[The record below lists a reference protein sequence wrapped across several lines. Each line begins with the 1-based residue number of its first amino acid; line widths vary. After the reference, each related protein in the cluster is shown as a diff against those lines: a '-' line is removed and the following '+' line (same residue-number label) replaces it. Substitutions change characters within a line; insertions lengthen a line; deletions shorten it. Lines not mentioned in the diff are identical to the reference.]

1 VIKTAWYWYID
12 RQVDQWYRIEDP
24 EMNQHIYDHLIFDK
38 GTKTIQWKKDSI
50 FKKWFWLNWLLASRR
65 MQIDPFL
72 SPCTKLKSK
81 WINELHIKPETLK
94 LKEEKVGKSLKD
106 RGTGGNFLIR
116 TSMAY
121 ALRSTIDKWDHN
133 VAKLLECKGHCQ

>member
-1 VIKTAWYWYID
+1 MLNFRWIKD
-12 RQVDQWYRIEDP
+12 V
-24 EMNQHIYDHLIFDK
+24 HV
-38 GTKTIQWKKDSI
+38 
-50 FKKWFWLNWLLASRR
+50 
-65 MQIDPFL
+65 
-72 SPCTKLKSK
+72 
-81 WINELHIKPETLK
+81 KPDTLK
-94 LKEEKVGKSLKD
+94 LIEEKLGKSLKD